1 MDSFEEFMNSVG
13 SHEDDADNNLIRS
26 PGNRLIENLEINLS
40 PSIIDILF
48 LSPSIIDIL
57 FPAFNSTK
65 KSQEFAE
72 DVSKAISSNEF
83 ISELSDKIGLPLESE
98 TEDEFVERS
107 SKVLRNM
114 LYSKFGIKE

>member
-1 MDSFEEFMNSVG
+1 MDSFEEFMNSAG
-13 SHEDDADNNLIRS
+13 SHEDDVDDNLIRS
-26 PGNRLIENLEINLS
+26 PGNILIENLEINLS
-40 PSIIDILF
+40 L
-48 LSPSIIDIL
+48 SIIDIL

-72 DVSKAISSNEF
+72 DVSKVISSNEF

-107 SKVLRNM
+107 SEILRKM
-114 LYSKFGIKE
+114 LYSKFGIKD